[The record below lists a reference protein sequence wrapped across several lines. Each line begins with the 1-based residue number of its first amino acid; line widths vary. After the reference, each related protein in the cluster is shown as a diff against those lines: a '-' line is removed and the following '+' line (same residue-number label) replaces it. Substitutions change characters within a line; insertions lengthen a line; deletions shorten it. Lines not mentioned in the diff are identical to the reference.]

1 MEEAVGTT
9 QSTTAQL
16 NVTIQDDGAPV
27 ALNVPNSLLTAVA
40 DTNSKVEKLVIS
52 VKGSAGT
59 ELYRWE
65 IDKTNATAAEEAG
78 AFNAAAEVKT
88 DGTVTFNHSGDLPG
102 NGIDFVTT
110 GMTSIADT
118 TAGAYMFYDAN
129 KVQVPGTT
137 VTVDNGEVRIA
148 GLTHCSSYTVAPAVD
163 LTISN
168 VSGRNE
174 TVSLTG
180 VAGFTYTLTQN
191 ETDTSY
197 NDVANASGEV
207 AIANVPAGTYGIKVT
222 NAGGYSALSTQ
233 TVTVTRINTG
243 GGSTIPGGGGGG
255 TTDPGEESNVKL
267 DTQIVYMINE
277 VSLYDFLVEGNNDTD
292 NITVTSSNEAVAT
305 VALQDGADTRGA
317 KYRVTTHGTGEATI
331 TVTYNGESA
340 TMDVVVYPK
349 GGSITLDTVN
359 YKMAP
364 GNIYDIGVTVTDGAG
379 TALSG
384 EQVQQM
390 VANGT
395 LRVTD
400 SRTGSIVDLTQ
411 LPNGNFRVT
420 GKNAGTCWITYEVIQ
435 DGVAVTHASVKVDV
449 AAGVT
454 QGGVATR
461 DTSWWADKS
470 ADTTTQA

>member
-1 MEEAVGTT
+1 MTVPASLFTAANTAGVTNLTVDVGGYTWTLNAEAIAEVNTGAAGANLAVTVTPEAHGTGSSVTGVQATGTVPTGATLTVGVYKDTVYTGDYAAYT
-9 QSTTAQL
+9 QNAEGAYTADATVSVAEANAPATTAVEATATPMTLTGIAAGTQYYVAPTVPAE
-16 NVTIQDDGAPV
+16 VTATGGNRRVTVSNSVAGITYTVLDNTGAPV
-27 ALNVPNSLLTAVA
+27 GTAQVG
-40 DTNSKVEKLVIS
+40 N
-52 VKGSAGT
+52 GST
-59 ELYRWE
+59 L
-65 IDKTNATAAEEAG
+65 
-78 AFNAAAEVKT
+78 
-88 DGTVTFNHSGDLPG
+88 TFN
-102 NGIDFVTT
+102 V
-110 GMTSIADT
+110 T
-118 TAGAYMFYDAN
+118 TAGEYT
-129 KVQVPGTT
+129 VQASYGDILGGVSR
-137 VTVDNGEVRIA
+137 TVD
-148 GLTHCSSYTVAPAVD
+148 
-163 LTISN
+163 
-168 VSGRNE
+168 VS
-174 TVSLTG
+174 T
-180 VAGFTYTLTQN
+180 
-191 ETDTSY
+191 
-197 NDVANASGEV
+197 
-207 AIANVPAGTYGIKVT
+207 
-222 NAGGYSALSTQ
+222 
-233 TVTVTRINTG
+233 
-243 GGSTIPGGGGGG
+243 GGGGG
-255 TTDPGEESNVKL
+255 TGGGSVIPGGGSTTDPTDPSESNVKL
-267 DTQIVYMINE
+267 DTQVVYMINE
-277 VSLYDFLVEGNNDTD
+277 VSLYDFLVTGNNDTD
-292 NITVTSSNEAVAT
+292 NITVTSSDENVAT
-305 VALQDGADTRGA
+305 VAIQDAADTRGA

-340 TMDVVVYPK
+340 TMKVVVYPK

-379 TALSG
+379 NALSG

-390 VANGT
+390 YQNGT